1 MSSGDLL
8 TPQVIPVIPLV
19 SRANA
24 NDSAAWLTALSLA
37 MPRERIVPFAQL
49 TDTQRREAT
58 VAIVANPDPAELNQ
72 LPALQWVHS
81 LWAGVER
88 MLAELTNPKIGIVR
102 LEDPQLAETMAEAV
116 LAWTL
121 YLHRDMPAYAAAQRA
136 RVWQPQPLRL
146 PSERCVA
153 VLGLGHLGKLA
164 AKRLFDAGFNVI
176 GWARSAQTLPNVQT
190 YAGDGALPEVLGR
203 ADLLVCLLPLT
214 PHTRNLLN
222 AHRFNQMKSQAAL
235 INFGRGAIVNS
246 ADLVNA
252 LNENKLSH
260 AVLDVF
266 EIEPLPADNPLW
278 AHEKIT
284 VLPHISAPTH
294 KGSASVVVANN
305 IARFRTTGA
314 LPKFVDQLVG
324 Y

>member
-1 MSSGDLL
+1 MSAIDLP
-8 TPQVIPVIPLV
+8 TQHAIPFV

-24 NDSAAWLTALSLA
+24 SDSAAWLAALSLA
-37 MPRERIVPFAQL
+37 MPQECIVPFTQL
-49 TDTQRREAT
+49 TDTQRRDAT
-58 VAIVANPDPAELNQ
+58 VAIVANPDPAALNQ

-88 MLAELTNPKIGIVR
+88 MLTELQNPQVAIVR

-121 YLHRDMPAYAAAQRA
+121 YLHRDMPTYAALQRN
-136 RVWQPQPLRL
+136 RVWQPQPPRL

-153 VLGLGHLGKLA
+153 ILGLGHLGKLA
-164 AKRLFDAGFNVI
+164 AKRLINAGFEVI
-176 GWARSAQTLPNVQT
+176 GWARSAQTLSSVQT
-190 YAGDGALPEVLGR
+190 YAGDDALPEVLGR
-203 ADLLVCLLPLT
+203 ADLVVCLLPLT

-222 AHRFNQMKSQAAL
+222 ARRFTQMKPQAAL

-246 ADLVNA
+246 ADLMAA
-252 LNENKLSH
+252 LNANQLSH

-266 EIEPLPADNPLW
+266 ETEPLPTDNPLW

-294 KGSASVVVANN
+294 KGTASAVVAGN
-305 IARFRTTGA
+305 IARFRATGA
-314 LPKFVDQLVG
+314 LPKCVDPQIG